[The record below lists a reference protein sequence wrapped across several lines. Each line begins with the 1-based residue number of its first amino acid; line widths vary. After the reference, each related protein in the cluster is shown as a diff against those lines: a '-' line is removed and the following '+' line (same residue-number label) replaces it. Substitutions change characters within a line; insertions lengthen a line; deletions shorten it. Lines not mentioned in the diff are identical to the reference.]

1 MFTYKTEKEL
11 HEYLVKHFND
21 FFDFDYI
28 SSEFIITGGRIDI
41 LGKDDNTIYVVE
53 LKRDFVTNAT
63 IEQLSNYIPEIQSL
77 NPDKVVLGIA
87 VAPKIDDKVNID
99 SLPSNITIKTLDNVK
114 FIEPEHNFTKK
125 RVTFTL
131 EEELIEQLK
140 EVSEKTMIPQAR
152 LVEKAL
158 QKIIE
163 EYKDKGNITS

>member
-28 SSEFIITGGRIDI
+28 SSEFIITSGRIDI

-125 RVTFTL
+125 RITFTL
-131 EEELIEQLK
+131 DEKIIKELK
-140 EVSEKTMIPQAR
+140 ETSERTMIPQAR
-152 LVEKAL
+152 IVEQA
-158 QKIIE
+158 IIDFLKKLE
-163 EYKDKGNITS
+163 SKM

>member
-11 HEYLVKHFND
+11 HEYLVKHFD
-21 FFDFDYI
+21 DYFDFNYI
-28 SSEFIITGGRIDI
+28 SSEFIITGGRVDI

-87 VAPKIDDKVNID
+87 VAPKIDDKVNIN
-99 SLPSNITIKTLDNVK
+99 SLPSNVTIKTLDNVK

-131 EEELIEQLK
+131 DEELLKKLK
-140 EVSEKTMIPQAR
+140 EISEETMIPQAR
-152 LVEKAL
+152 LVEQAIREVIK
-158 QKIIE
+158 K
-163 EYKDKGNITS
+163 YGK

>member
-11 HEYLVKHFND
+11 HEYLVKHFD
-21 FFDFDYI
+21 DYFDFNYI
-28 SSEFIITGGRIDI
+28 SSEFIITGGRVDI

-87 VAPKIDDKVNID
+87 VAPKIDDKVNIN

-114 FIEPEHNFTKK
+114 FIEPEHSFTKK

-131 EEELIEQLK
+131 DKKTIDLLKSTSEE
-140 EVSEKTMIPQAR
+140 TMIPQAR
-152 LVEKAL
+152 IVEQA
-158 QKIIE
+158 IIE
-163 EYKDKGNITS
+163 YINKMKSAK

>member
-11 HEYLVKHFND
+11 HEYLVKHFD
-21 FFDFDYI
+21 DYFDFNYI
-28 SSEFIITGGRIDI
+28 SSEFIITGGRVDI

-87 VAPKIDDKVNID
+87 VAPKIDDKVNIN

-114 FIEPEHNFTKK
+114 FIEPEHSFTKK

-131 EEELIEQLK
+131 DEKTIDLLKSTSEE
-140 EVSEKTMIPQAR
+140 TMIPQAR
-152 LVEKAL
+152 IVEQA
-158 QKIIE
+158 IIE
-163 EYKDKGNITS
+163 YINKMKSAK